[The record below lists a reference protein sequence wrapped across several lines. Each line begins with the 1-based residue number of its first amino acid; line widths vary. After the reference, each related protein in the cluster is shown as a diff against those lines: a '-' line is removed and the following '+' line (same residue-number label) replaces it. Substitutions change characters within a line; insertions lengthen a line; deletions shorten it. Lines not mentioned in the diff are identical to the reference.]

1 MIPLRSITL
10 ATALFA
16 LAPAARAEMNAQ
28 LNELLEQNAAAA
40 AYAKMCDEEPI
51 AEQLKSSTMLVLTTN
66 DMASENIQLGS
77 AKFND
82 VMRREIGQFKG
93 SKRPD
98 CPTKTQEA
106 RERLTFTQDILRKT
120 RRDKP

>member
-1 MIPLRSITL
+1 MTHLRNITL
-10 ATALFA
+10 AAALFA
-16 LAPAARAEMNAQ
+16 LATAARADLNSQ

-40 AYAKMCDEEPI
+40 AYAKMCDEEPL

-66 DMASENIQLGS
+66 DMAAENIQLGS

-98 CPTKTQEA
+98 CTVKAREA
-106 RERLTFTQDILRKT
+106 RERLSFTQDILRKT
-120 RRDKP
+120 RKDKP